1 MTIHDLKIGDQSTYT
16 RQITTEHIETF
27 AALCGDSNPVHL
39 NDAYAEQTVFKGRIA
54 YGMLVAGLISTII
67 GSQLPGDGSIYLSQ
81 DLKFVKP
88 VMANDTITAE
98 VTVEALDI
106 DKNRITLN
114 TRCYNQAGE
123 DVITGGALV
132 KLMPPKI

>member
-1 MTIHDLKIGDQSTYT
+1 MTIHEMKIGDQATYT
-16 RQITTEHIETF
+16 RQITTAQIEAF

-39 NDAYAEQTVFKGRIA
+39 DDAYAEQTVFKGRIA

-67 GSQLPGDGSIYLSQ
+67 GSHLPGNGSIYLSQ

-98 VTVEALDI
+98 VTVEALNTE
-106 DKNRITLN
+106 KNRVTLQ
-114 TRCYNQAGE
+114 TRCYNQAGD
-123 DVITGGALV
+123 DVITGTAV
-132 KLMPPKI
+132 VMPPKE

>member
-1 MTIHDLKIGDQSTYT
+1 MTIHEMKIGDQATYT
-16 RQITTEHIETF
+16 RQITTAQIEAF

-39 NDAYAEQTVFKGRIA
+39 DDAYAEQTVFKGRIA

-67 GSQLPGDGSIYLSQ
+67 GSHLPGNGSIYLSQ

-98 VTVEALDI
+98 VTVEALNTE
-106 DKNRITLN
+106 KNRVTLQ
-114 TRCYNQAGE
+114 TRCYNQAGD
-123 DVITGGALV
+123 DVITGGAV
-132 KLMPPKI
+132 VMPPKE